1 MKKVLYLFA
10 LSALIYSC
18 GKKEVSATYTP
29 RVLTV
34 TEKFNE
40 STEGPDTALKVIKY
54 SSDEKDASS
63 KDLVSVTFRDTIVNI
78 KLGETD
84 SSATG
89 KFASANFINTQK
101 TALLVQVADQSGKAP
116 YFIVALKEGKLDVV
130 SLYRP
135 SNGKMDLEFTKGAIP
150 VGRNGYVVNNDFF
163 VANVTAK
170 VYVLKRQKPE
180 ERIQGEFIANSP
192 DRTTLAFLTSQ
203 TSSLYQVNY
212 VANQSLDLPISKE
225 VSSDVY
231 RYVQKNFSWQPTN
244 GGIYFFKPDK
254 VVDISA
260 FK

>member
-10 LSALIYSC
+10 LSALVYGC
-18 GKKEVSATYTP
+18 GGKEISATYTP
-29 RVLTV
+29 RVLTE

-40 STEGPDTALKVIKY
+40 SNDGPDTALKVVKY
-54 SSDEKDASS
+54 SGDEKDA
-63 KDLVSVTFRDTIVNI
+63 KDLVSVKYRDTVVNI
-78 KLGETD
+78 KLGGTD
-84 SSATG
+84 SSATS

-101 TALLVQVADQSGKAP
+101 TALLVQIADQSGKAP
-116 YFIVALKEGKLDVV
+116 YFIIAQKEGKLDVV

-150 VGRNGYVVNNDFF
+150 VGRNGFLVNNDFF

-170 VYVLKRQKPE
+170 VYLLKRQKPE

-203 TSSLYQVNY
+203 TSTLYQVNY

-225 VSSDVY
+225 VTSDVY
-231 RYVQKNFSWQPTN
+231 RYVQKNFTWQAN
-244 GGIYFFKPDK
+244 AGGIYFFKPDK